1 MTMWLTTLAASS
13 PVAHVIDHPWF
24 GDGSEPSH
32 WLMSN
37 AIFMMI
43 IATVLTALLIIPA
56 AKKIA
61 TRGSG
66 ENIDDFRAQGINANF
81 VEAICVYLREEVF
94 RPIFHDDVDKYMPVL
109 WTFFWFILMCNLLGL
124 VPLVDLT
131 GGLLAPFGIEINHG
145 HGIGGTATQSIW
157 VTGAL
162 AFCAFI
168 TINVTGIL
176 KDPVGYFKHLMGGV
190 PFSLPMVPI
199 IAIIMIVEFIGIFVK
214 PFALAVRL
222 FANMS
227 GGHILLA
234 VLFSFVPLLIRNL
247 GGIGYGMALLPLL
260 GAIAIYMLEVLVALI
275 QAFIF
280 TFLTGLF
287 LGQLVHH
294 DHEEEHGPEDY
305 EEKPGLESGPLA

>member
-1 MTMWLTTLAASS
+1 MMNQLFTLAASS
-13 PVAHVIDHPWF
+13 PVAHVVDHPWF
-24 GDGSEPSH
+24 GDGSHWAH

-37 AIFMMI
+37 SIFMMI
-43 IATVLTALLIIPA
+43 IAVALTAWLIIPA
-56 AKKIA
+56 AKKIT
-61 TRGSG
+61 TRGEG
-66 ENIDDFRAQGINANF
+66 ATLDDYRAQGLQANF

-94 RPIFHDDVDKYMPVL
+94 RPIFHEQTDKFMPVL

-124 VPLVDLT
+124 VPLIDLT
-131 GGLLAPFGIEINHG
+131 GGLLGLNHG

-168 TINVTGIL
+168 VINVTAIA
-176 KDPVGYFKHLMGGV
+176 KDPAGYFKHLMGGV
-190 PFSLPMVPI
+190 PFSVPMIPI
-199 IAIIMIVEFIGIFVK
+199 IAIIMVVEFIGIFVK

-247 GGIGYGMALLPLL
+247 GGIGYGMALLPLA
-260 GAIAIYMLEVLVALI
+260 GAIAIYLLEVLVALI

-294 DHEEEHGPEDY
+294 DHEHDHSPDDY
-305 EEKPGLESGPLA
+305 EEKPGLESGPIV